1 MSMRRNGIRM
11 GAWGA
16 VAVVCA
22 CAAAVGGEIRI
33 WPSCVVQGEA
43 IHLGDV
49 ADVGGFAAG
58 DREKLRD
65 IIVSAAPK
73 AGGDLTVQTSDVRS
87 ALAEA
92 HVNLADISLVGSSR
106 CKVSRMHPTVATL
119 DKSSAPRHVRKI
131 SMGEAARP
139 QEIAARPTT
148 ATLESVLRDYIA
160 ARVGDTEGKVE
171 VRFSPTCRS
180 ALQLAAAR
188 HHFDIRP
195 REQTKLGLLTLEV
208 QITGDDVAPKQVPVV
223 AEVSLTREVVVA
235 KRPINRGETIEGR
248 NLKLEQRRF
257 TDYSQIGVTDLAAVT
272 GQQARQLI
280 RPGEML
286 LDRILES
293 KPVVRR
299 GDPVTIW
306 MRQGGLVIKA
316 SGRAQASGSLGE
328 RIEVAREGTKRKQ
341 DLIEAIVTGPATVT
355 VGEGQQVAL
364 AEGK

>member
-1 MSMRRNGIRM
+1 MSMRRNGIRT

-16 VAVVCA
+16 AVMVCA
-22 CAAAVGGEIRI
+22 LSAAMGGEIRI

-43 IHLGDV
+43 IHVGDV
-49 ADVGGFAAG
+49 ADVRGFSVE

-73 AGGDLTVQTSDVRS
+73 SGGDLVVQSADVRA
-87 ALAEA
+87 ALSDA
-92 HVNLADISLVGSSR
+92 HVNLADVSLLGASR
-106 CKVSRMHPTVATL
+106 CKVSRMHPAVAKL
-119 DKSSAPRHVRKI
+119 DNKPAARHVRKI
-131 SMGEAARP
+131 SFAEGARP
-139 QEIAARPTT
+139 HEIAPRPAT
-148 ATLESVLRDYIA
+148 ATLETTLREFIE
-160 ARVGDTEGKVE
+160 ARVGETEGKVE
-171 VRFSPTCRS
+171 IRFSPTSRS
-180 ALQLAAAR
+180 ALQLEAAR

-195 REQTKLGLLTLEV
+195 REQSKLGLLTFEV
-208 QITGDDVAPKQVPVV
+208 EITGDDVAPKMVPII
-223 AEVSLTREVVVA
+223 AEVALSREVVVA

-257 TDYSQIGVTDLAAVT
+257 TDYSQVGVTDLAAVT

-286 LDRILES
+286 LARIVES
-293 KPVVRR
+293 KPVIRR

-306 MRQGGLVIKA
+306 MRQAGLVIKA
-316 SGRAQASGSLGE
+316 SGRAQASGSLGD
-328 RIEVAREGTKRKQ
+328 RIEVARDGTMRKQ

-355 VGEGQQVAL
+355 VGEMQQVAM